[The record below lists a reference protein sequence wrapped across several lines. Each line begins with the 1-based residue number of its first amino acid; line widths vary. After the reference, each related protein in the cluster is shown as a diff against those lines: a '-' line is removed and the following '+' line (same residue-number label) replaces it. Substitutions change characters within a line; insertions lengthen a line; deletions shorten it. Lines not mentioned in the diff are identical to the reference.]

1 MKKIVIAALM
11 LTACSQEANEELR
24 DDPVLEGREVTVV
37 EVEGGPEGLLADL
50 EGPDAWRIDPGAS
63 SVMFTGRQGEDEFT
77 GRFGTFDA
85 QIRLD
90 PDDPTGAMIVAA
102 VDLGSVDAG
111 SDDRN
116 QSLPEAGWFDIA
128 RFPQA
133 TFRSS
138 VVREV
143 ADGAYE
149 ADGALTIKGVS
160 RDATM
165 PFTLD
170 IAGDGRAVADGQITL
185 DRSDFGIGQGDFA
198 GPEWVDT
205 EVTVSVHVEAV
216 PAG

>member
-1 MKKIVIAALM
+1 MRRLAIIAAAALA
-11 LTACSQEANEELR
+11 ACSQEATEELR

-37 EVEGGPEGLLADL
+37 EAPEGPGGLLPPLTGEDV
-50 EGPDAWRIDPGAS
+50 WRLDPGAS

-77 GRFGTFDA
+77 GRFGTIDA
-85 QIRLD
+85 QVRLD
-90 PDDPTGAMIVAA
+90 PDDLTGALIVGA

-111 SDDRN
+111 SNDRN

-138 VVREV
+138 VIRQV
-143 ADGAYE
+143 APGRYE
-149 ADGALTIKGVS
+149 ADGTLSIKGAERAV
-160 RDATM
+160 TL

-170 IAGDGRAVADGQITL
+170 IQGDRAIADGQMTL
-185 DRSDFGIGQGDFA
+185 DRTDFGIGQGDFA

-205 EVTVSVHVEAV
+205 EVTVAIHVEAV
-216 PAG
+216 R